1 MTPAAA
7 RPSRAPRLVA
17 KVLGFSF
24 GVIVLVLAAVFLVLS
39 WQARARLTGAVTANL
54 ELSQQR
60 FGDAEARRQRDR
72 LAQAAM
78 LAESPTLKAAIDTF
92 QSEGRAGGP
101 LDQLTGTVR
110 GELAK
115 VQQVTGVPA
124 LSVTDAR
131 GRVISTVGPLAADWP
146 AGLLVPPRTWSSAE
160 PVEAVIRAGQR
171 VYLTTVAPLVL
182 GDDVVGEFLLAA
194 PLDDSYARDL
204 AADANTEVAVLLD
217 GVVVAGSGATGLGAA
232 LSAAGLP
239 AAGTVDVHGNEYV
252 VRRLSLVDHMAI
264 YAIGSLGAATR
275 AATADA
281 ATLLGVVGLG
291 ALLLAGLGSAWLA
304 RTLVRPIDELTSRL
318 ARMAR
323 ERRFDE
329 PLAVMGASRELDD
342 LTDTFDSL
350 RRAIT
355 SAEAEAEASY
365 LGVIGALAAALDARD
380 RYTAGHSERVAALS
394 VVIGRELAL
403 ADHELDMLRLGA
415 LLHDIGKIGVP
426 DAVLRKPGTLT
437 DEEFALIERHP
448 AIGARILEP
457 LRLPPEVLA
466 IVELHHEQPDGHG
479 YPHGLRGAQI
489 PRLAA
494 IVHGADAFD
503 AITSARAYRP
513 GRPISDALAEL
524 AKHAGTGFDQDVVRV
539 LASLPLATL
548 DASLHLAAPLD
559 DDAAAAAHVVLP
571 FRSLAANSARRSV
584 GR

>member
-1 MTPAAA
+1 MA
-7 RPSRAPRLVA
+7 
-17 KVLGFSF
+17 
-24 GVIVLVLAAVFLVLS
+24 
-39 WQARARLTGAVTANL
+39 GA
-54 ELSQQR
+54 
-60 FGDAEARRQRDR
+60 G
-72 LAQAAM
+72 
-78 LAESPTLKAAIDTF
+78 
-92 QSEGRAGGP
+92 
-101 LDQLTGTVR
+101 
-110 GELAK
+110 
-115 VQQVTGVPA
+115 
-124 LSVTDAR
+124 
-131 GRVISTVGPLAADWP
+131 AD
-146 AGLLVPPRTWSSAE
+146 
-160 PVEAVIRAGQR
+160 
-171 VYLTTVAPLVL
+171 
-182 GDDVVGEFLLAA
+182 
-194 PLDDSYARDL
+194 
-204 AADANTEVAVLLD
+204 
-217 GVVVAGSGATGLGAA
+217 GLGAA

-252 VRRLSLVDHMAI
+252 VRRLSLVDHVAI

-275 AATADA
+275 AATTDA

-304 RTLVRPIDELTSRL
+304 RTLVRPVDELTGRL

-342 LTDTFDSL
+342 LTDTFDLL

-457 LRLPPEVLA
+457 LRLQPEVLA
-466 IVELHHEQPDGHG
+466 IVELHHEQPDGQG
-479 YPHGLRGAQI
+479 YPHGLIGSQI

-513 GRPISDALAEL
+513 GRPVGDALTEL
-524 AKHAGTGFDQDVVRV
+524 AKHVGTGFDPDVVRV
-539 LASLPLATL
+539 LTSLPMATL
-548 DASLHLAAPLD
+548 DASLHLAAPAD
-559 DDAAAAAHVVLP
+559 DDVAAAAHVVLP
-571 FRSLAANSARRSV
+571 FRALAANSARRTV